1 MPSRSDPF
9 IRVPANLEAV
19 RDLAAWAQGA
29 CSDAGVADD
38 IALEL
43 ELALV
48 EAATN
53 IVVHAMPGD
62 GNADAV
68 GEITCTA
75 HFTADAVRF
84 TLNDDGA
91 PAPAGTFTT
100 ATTPADPLAETGRGM
115 AILQLCIDELEYSR
129 ANGRNRLELRRRL
142 PAR

>member
-1 MPSRSDPF
+1 M
-9 IRVPANLEAV
+9 

-62 GNADAV
+62 GDV
-68 GEITCTA
+68 DRIGEMTCTA
-75 HFTADAVRF
+75 HFTVDVVRF
-84 TLNDDGA
+84 TLSDDGA
-91 PAPAGTFTT
+91 PAPEGTFTT
-100 ATTPADPLAETGRGM
+100 AMQPADPLAETGRGM
-115 AILQLCIDELEYSR
+115 AILQLCVDELEYSR
-129 ANGRNRLELRRRL
+129 TNGRNRLQLRRRL
-142 PAR
+142 SRK

>member
-53 IVVHAMPGD
+53 IVVHAMPGEGD
-62 GNADAV
+62 ADAV
-68 GEITCTA
+68 GENVLRSRC
-75 HFTADAVRF
+75 RM
-84 TLNDDGA
+84 
-91 PAPAGTFTT
+91 P
-100 ATTPADPLAETGRGM
+100 TGRTNSGASM
-115 AILQLCIDELEYSR
+115 RRDTSR
-129 ANGRNRLELRRRL
+129 PSVTSCLMVRSGKMLMPEPITNASLII
-142 PAR
+142 